1 MHDDVTPVLGRW
13 TRWRTAVGFAGQAGV
28 IAVAIGVAACG
39 ETATPDPE
47 STDME
52 GSAAMSGPASE
63 FQWDAS
69 WPKALPNN
77 WLVGNVVGV
86 AVDSSDTIWIYHRP
100 LSQAGAENT
109 PPVLAFNQAGDLVN
123 SWGGVGDGP
132 EDWGG
137 PSADG
142 TYEWG
147 TQMHGGYVDY
157 QDNVWV
163 GFGGG
168 LPYEPD
174 KIHTYGNALVLKFT
188 PDGEFLLQLGKWGM
202 TEGSQSEQYLGQPT
216 DIWVDPETDEVY
228 VSDGYANRRVIVF
241 DGTTGE
247 FKRLWGAY
255 GNEPDDGQMP
265 RFSRDGDMPEQ
276 FNTPHCLVGSSDGLV
291 YVCDRGNQRIQV
303 FQKDGTFVSEALVSA
318 TLSDG
323 SIGGTP
329 WDVAMSNDPEQQ
341 YLYVS
346 DGGNHRVHIL
356 RRDTLEAVGSFGQRG
371 RWGGQ
376 FESPHSLAIDSHG
389 NLFVVE
395 TLDGRRA
402 QKFTPTN

>member
-1 MHDDVTPVLGRW
+1 MWRRNALTPC
-13 TRWRTAVGFAGQAGV
+13 
-28 IAVAIGVAACG
+28 VAILALALVACG
-39 ETATPDPE
+39 GAAPDGGE
-47 STDME
+47 STA
-52 GSAAMSGPASE
+52 SAAADPVPETSAMSGPASD
-63 FQWDAS
+63 FVWDPS

-86 AVDSSDTIWIYHRP
+86 AVDSNDNIWIAHRP
-100 LSQAGAENT
+100 LSQAGAAST
-109 PPVLAFNQAGDLVN
+109 PPVLAFNQAGELIH
-123 SWGGVGDGP
+123 SWGGIGAGP

-137 PSADG
+137 PSPDG

-147 TQMHGGYVDY
+147 TQMHGGYVDHE
-157 QDNVWV
+157 DNVWV

-174 KIHTYGNALVLKFT
+174 KIHTYGNALVLKMT
-188 PDGEFLLQLGKWGM
+188 QGGEFLLQLGKWGM
-202 TEGSQSEQYLGQPT
+202 TEGSLSEQYLGMPT
-216 DIWVDPETDEVY
+216 DIWVDPDNGEVY
-228 VSDGYANRRVIVF
+228 ISDGYANRRIIVF

-255 GNEPDDGQMP
+255 GNEPDDGPQP
-265 RFSRDGDMPEQ
+265 RFSRDGEMPQQ
-276 FNTPHCLVGSSDGLV
+276 FNTPHCIAGSNDGLI

-303 FQKDGTFVSEALVSA
+303 FQKDGTFVTEGLVSA
-318 TLSDG
+318 PLADG

-329 WDVAMSNDPEQQ
+329 WDIAMSNDPEQQ

-346 DGGNHRVHIL
+346 DGGNHRVHVL
-356 RRDTLEAVGSFGQRG
+356 RRDTLEAVSSFGRRG

-376 FESPHSLAIDSHG
+376 FESPHSVAIDSHG
-389 NLFVVE
+389 NLFVAE

-402 QKFTPTN
+402 QKFSPAH